1 MKGVVLDDKQT
12 AAATNYLNKLLKA
25 EKYRNDGEFD
35 PATQQLRDYMKTDGV
50 IDINKFRNEFK

>member
-35 PATQQLRDYMKTDGV
+35 PATQ
-50 IDINKFRNEFK
+50 